1 MDFSKIKSELE
12 NSTITTGNR
21 YTGIGEKTILNY
33 MNKLKKIDKDDGFK
47 DILNYLNGIENN
59 NSKLA
64 YQTAILGT
72 AKHSP
77 LFVEYLT
84 PEVINDVR
92 EQQVKFLKEEKPL
105 TIKQVKTDREEENWV
120 DWKDL
125 LKLSKKKLEDD
136 GITQDNILIGIYT
149 LIPPSRLDFHNLLIV
164 KHSFTIDDPKQNYI
178 RISSKTKMKIF
189 LQDYKTSKTHGT
201 IEIDVPLKLAKMI
214 YEYLS
219 PMSQRK
225 YLFEKSGNGNK
236 PFASPE
242 TFAKY
247 LKDVFK
253 QLTDRNVSVDLLR
266 HSYITNFRKGDKSL
280 SKKEKVAKQMGNSV
294 AVQEEYRRVD

>member
-21 YTGIGEKTILNY
+21 YVGIGEKTILNY
-33 MNKLKKIDKDDGFK
+33 MNKLKKIDKDEGFK
-47 DILNYLNGIENN
+47 NLLDYLDSIENN

-64 YQTAILGT
+64 YQTAVLGT

-77 LFVEYLT
+77 SFTEHIT
-84 PEVINDVR
+84 PDVINSVR

-120 DWKDL
+120 DWKDII
-125 LKLSKKKLEDD
+125 KMSKKKLEDD

-164 KHSFTIDDPKQNYI
+164 KNSFLVEDQKQNYI
-178 RISSKTKMKIF
+178 RINSKTKMKII

-201 IEIDVPLKLAKMI
+201 IEIPVPLKLAKMI

-219 PMSQRK
+219 PMTERK

-253 QLTDRNVSVDLLR
+253 QLTDHNVSVDLLR

-294 AVQEEYRRVD
+294 AVQEEYRRVG